1 MEMTPIKV
9 HVKIEKELA
18 IKAWRRAMRFKAFD
32 RLLYFYATRLT
43 IVWLV
48 VATVD
53 AINNEKDL
61 APFHLGSLAIVCIV
75 ACIYGYIKWYLEVES
90 KTVGWEF
97 DAILDDQGVRTLS
110 EVESETRHDW
120 TYYKSYKEYDEYLQI
135 DDEDGNTT
143 FLPKIE
149 SLAEAISITKTK
161 IPSKT
166 NTLNASA

>member
-1 MEMTPIKV
+1 
-9 HVKIEKELA
+9 
-18 IKAWRRAMRFKAFD
+18 
-32 RLLYFYATRLT
+32 
-43 IVWLV
+43 
-48 VATVD
+48 
-53 AINNEKDL
+53 
-61 APFHLGSLAIVCIV
+61 
-75 ACIYGYIKWYLEVES
+75 LEVES

-149 SLAEAISITKTK
+149 SLAEA
-161 IPSKT
+161 
-166 NTLNASA
+166 NFDY